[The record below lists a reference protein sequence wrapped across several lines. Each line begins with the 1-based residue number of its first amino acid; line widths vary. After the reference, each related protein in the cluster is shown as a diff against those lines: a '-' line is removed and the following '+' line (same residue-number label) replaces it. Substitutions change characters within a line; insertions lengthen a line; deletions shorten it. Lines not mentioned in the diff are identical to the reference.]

1 MLSKV
6 KSMSLNGLEGYLVE
20 IETYISNGIP
30 EFEIVGL
37 GDTTV
42 KEAKKRVEAA
52 IKNSK
57 IDFPTQKILIN
68 LAPADMRKGG
78 SSFDLAILVG
88 ILIATNKI
96 PKIDTDKLAQTIFI
110 GEVSLEGKLNR
121 VNGVLAMC
129 LEAKELGIYLVP
141 MPFIIGDDVLY
152 EGVDLSQE
160 EFYKLQREDAKITT
174 SQPNINSIVE
184 LWEDL
189 LKTYD
194 QVIHIPMTSA
204 LSQSCETAESF
215 AKNYPDKVFVVDN
228 KRISITMKS
237 SVFDAIK
244 LAKDGMDGK
253 EIKEYLENDGLNA
266 SIYLVV
272 DTLKYLKRGGR
283 VTPAAAAIGTVLNI
297 KPILTI
303 QGGKIDKFAM
313 VTNIRSAKKK
323 MIAALRN
330 DIETRFQKYVQ
341 NGEFAIAVAHTT
353 NDENAQ
359 IFKQELQEEFPNIP
373 CTFVDP
379 LALSIATHTGP
390 KVLAVGG
397 YRFYK

>member
-1 MLSKV
+1 
-6 KSMSLNGLEGYLVE
+6 
-20 IETYISNGIP
+20 
-30 EFEIVGL
+30 
-37 GDTTV
+37 
-42 KEAKKRVEAA
+42 
-52 IKNSK
+52 
-57 IDFPTQKILIN
+57 
-68 LAPADMRKGG
+68 
-78 SSFDLAILVG
+78 
-88 ILIATNKI
+88 
-96 PKIDTDKLAQTIFI
+96 
-110 GEVSLEGKLNR
+110 
-121 VNGVLAMC
+121 
-129 LEAKELGIYLVP
+129 
-141 MPFIIGDDVLY
+141 
-152 EGVDLSQE
+152 
-160 EFYKLQREDAKITT
+160 
-174 SQPNINSIVE
+174 
-184 LWEDL
+184 
-189 LKTYD
+189 
-194 QVIHIPMTSA
+194 
-204 LSQSCETAESF
+204 
-215 AKNYPDKVFVVDN
+215 
-228 KRISITMKS
+228 MKS